1 MVRRFA
7 SSTLLLVFSACTSS
21 SEEPPVASIPRA
33 STVPRLLPADYVA
46 VGDERPLEWR
56 QADYLRDV
64 LETEIA
70 ALGLE
75 VEVENSSDESPGPR
89 RVRATQDRAALAT
102 QMLAARAPHD
112 SQPPHAGVL
121 PPIDRFLEDFANETL
136 RSRGY
141 SFATLE
147 AWRSANRRFLE
158 SRKLEDRDAALA
170 ARTPAFADL
179 SRSIPLRQLLA
190 DLEKN
195 PLDDGSRA
203 QALGRLKISYPDSP
217 LPTGGFDTA
226 AQPPRTSGPAGGA
239 PVAAGKAPTA
249 TTTPKAFT
257 SSPTK
262 LTGLPRLDGAE
273 TPARE
278 IPDLRALLTGASAGA
293 PQK

>member
-1 MVRRFA
+1 MARRFA
-7 SSTLLLVFSACTSS
+7 TSSLLLVVSACTSAP
-21 SEEPPVASIPRA
+21 EEPPVAMIPRV

-75 VEVENSSDESPGPR
+75 VEVENSSNESPGPR

-102 QMLAARAPHD
+102 QMMAARAPHE

-121 PPIDRFLEDFANETL
+121 PPIDHFLRDFANETL

-141 SFATLE
+141 SFETLE
-147 AWRSANRRFLE
+147 AWRGANRRFLQ
-158 SRKLEDRDAALA
+158 SRRLEDRDAALT

-179 SRSIPLRQLLA
+179 SRSVPLRQLLA

-195 PLDDGSRA
+195 PLDDASRA

-226 AQPPRTSGPAGGA
+226 SQPPRTTSGTGA
-239 PVAAGKAPTA
+239 VAPGKAPAGTTA
-249 TTTPKAFT
+249 PRAV
-257 SSPTK
+257 SSVPPNS
-262 LTGLPRLDGAE
+262 TGLPMLDGAE

-278 IPDLRALLTGASAGA
+278 IPNLGALLTGASAGA